1 MPNKQDNTG
10 NQIVSFLFMKE
21 GTQKNPRGF
30 FFLYCGEIQK
40 ILLKSVVETG
50 PK

>member
-10 NQIVSFLFMKE
+10 SQIVSFLFMKE
-21 GTQKNPRGF
+21 GTQRFWGF
-30 FFLYCGEIQK
+30 FFLYCGEIQ
-40 ILLKSVVETG
+40 ITLLKSVVETG